1 MSKHASGW
9 SFMRK
14 LTNPRTGAL
23 LLIFVLLV
31 TYAALPLGLAL
42 GLETGPYYVTLAI
55 TTAVAVTA
63 LALGAATPLLDPWF
77 SGRLPR
83 VVINAVYLNAI
94 LWIVFI
100 SFVFTAW
107 FTAPQ
112 IPLVAAL
119 GGADP
124 DTVSLL
130 REQFLKARDGWQASF
145 VYINALLSGALIPY
159 SLALMFLHGMPGRW
173 LAAVFFLVFCVSFVE
188 KAFFFK
194 AALPL
199 IYLVA
204 QGQAKVRLSPRTLL
218 VGTIGVLMV
227 VTIFAGSGSSEEVSS
242 DPFFSVSYVPQGGL
256 QHLIWRSVAIPL
268 VTAADAIRVLQEE
281 FSGQPLWG
289 ATSSFVAS
297 LFGMERIDFERLVFS
312 AQWGQNETGTGSS
325 NSVYITEAFINFGWV
340 GVVIFSFLIGLM
352 MRMFAVSRDE
362 AFRAL
367 WPLFAFGVYTSGLIG
382 LLLSNGF
389 ALLFAIALLTRIR
402 VSPPRRRWVRHPSSS
417 SPLLSSQ

>member
-1 MSKHASGW
+1 MSKHASAW
-9 SFMRK
+9 SFMRRF
-14 LTNPRTGAL
+14 TNARNGAL

-55 TTAVAVTA
+55 VTAVAVTS
-63 LALGAATPLLDPWF
+63 LALGAVTPLLDPWF

-83 VVINAVYLNAI
+83 VVINAVYLNAT
-94 LWIVFI
+94 LWSVFI
-100 SFVFTAW
+100 IFVFVAW

-124 DTVSLL
+124 ATVALL
-130 REQFLKARDGWQASF
+130 REQFLKARDGWQSSF
-145 VYINALLSGALIPY
+145 VYINAILSGALIPY
-159 SLALMFLHGMPGRW
+159 SLALMFLHGMRGRW
-173 LAAVFFLVFCVSFVE
+173 LAAGFFLLFCVSFVE

-204 QGQAKVRLSPRTLL
+204 QGLAKTRLSPRTLL
-218 VGTIGVLMV
+218 VGTIGLLML
-227 VTIFAGSGSSEEVSS
+227 VTFFAGSGSLEEVSG
-242 DPFFSVSYVPQGGL
+242 DPFFSVSYAPQGGL

-268 VTAADAIRVLQEE
+268 VTAADAIRVLQEQ

-297 LFGMERIDFERLVFS
+297 LFGMERIEFERLVFA

-325 NSVYITEAFINFGWV
+325 NSVYITEAFINFGWS

-382 LLLSNGF
+382 LMLSNGF
-389 ALLFAIALLTRIR
+389 ILLFSIALFVRIR
-402 VSPPRRRWVRHPSSS
+402 VANTKRVSS
-417 SPLLSSQ
+417 LKNAIATH